1 MSHLQNIL
9 NIDQY
14 TALMREGK
22 KAPHSS
28 IAGWKE
34 FLIQVENWIVQDRT
48 TTQDNLREKIKNY
61 ALNYLAVNPGVFS
74 MDKDRLIEDLADE
87 IEENLKGYSFFQQ
100 PPSAILARQERE
112 KIPKSPEERFIRLR

>member
-1 MSHLQNIL
+1 
-9 NIDQY
+9 
-14 TALMREGK
+14 MREGK

>member
-1 MSHLQNIL
+1 
-9 NIDQY
+9 
-14 TALMREGK
+14 MREGK

-34 FLIQVENWIVQDRT
+34 FVIQVENWIVQDRT
-48 TTQDNLREKIKNY
+48 TTSDNLREKIKNY

-87 IEENLKGYSFFQQ
+87 IEDDLKGYSFFQR
-100 PPSAILARQERE
+100 PPASILAQKERN
-112 KIPKSPEERFIRLR
+112 KIPEDPEKKFIRLQP

>member
-9 NIDQY
+9 DIDQY
-14 TALMREGK
+14 SVLVREGK

-28 IAGWKE
+28 FAGWKE
-34 FLIQVENWIVQDRT
+34 LVIQVKNWIVQDRT

-61 ALNYLAVNPGVFS
+61 ALNYLAVNSGIFP
-74 MDKDRLIEDLADE
+74 MDKDKLIEDLADE
-87 IEENLKGYSFFQQ
+87 IEDDLKGYSFFQQ
-100 PPSAILARQERE
+100 PPAAVLARQERG